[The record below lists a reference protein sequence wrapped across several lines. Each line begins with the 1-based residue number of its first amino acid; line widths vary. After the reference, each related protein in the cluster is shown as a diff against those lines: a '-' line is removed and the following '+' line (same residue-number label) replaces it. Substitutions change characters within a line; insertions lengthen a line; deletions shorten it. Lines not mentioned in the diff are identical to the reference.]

1 MNYLNHQLRNVSKN
15 DLRKKINALKQGVLY
30 LFVLGLVVTSC
41 SDNDAVAETED
52 VTQDTTEVQR
62 SAEIDQID
70 TILGD
75 IVIDAY
81 EQQEFEAAD
90 RIKYTQDNSDRETY
104 SRDIP
109 ECVTITVVAQ
119 QNYRE
124 VTLDFGA
131 EGCVVN
137 GHLLQGQIVFDYTRN
152 PEAQEIA
159 INYNL
164 VDFYFDAKNVIA
176 SRSILK
182 ELSNENG
189 NPQFTHNLSVTVIWP
204 NGVQASREGT
214 RIREWVEGFGSGV
227 FTDNVFEITGNWTAT
242 FVNGNTH
249 AYEVIV
255 PLRREAVCVYLVS
268 GSFGVERTNF
278 GGVFDYGVGEC
289 DNQAT
294 FTFNNGTEIPIT
306 LN

>member
-1 MNYLNHQLRNVSKN
+1 MNYSNHELKEVINNDVSKKFN
-15 DLRKKINALKQGVLY
+15 VIKKGILSLMVL
-30 LFVLGLVVTSC
+30 VLTFTSC
-41 SDNDAVAETED
+41 SNNDEVTETED
-52 VTQDTTEVQR
+52 VTQSTLEVQR

-70 TILGD
+70 SILED

-81 EQQEFEAAD
+81 EAQESTAERNGVA
-90 RIKYTQDNSDRETY
+90 TNSSDDTFY
-104 SRDIP
+104 AKDIP
-109 ECVTITVVAQ
+109 DCVTITVVAQ

-124 VTLDFGA
+124 VTLDFGT

-137 GHLLQGQIVFDYTRN
+137 GHLIQGQIVFDYTRN
-152 PEAQEIA
+152 PEAQQIMV
-159 INYNL
+159 NYNL
-164 VDFYFDAKNVIA
+164 IDFYFDAKNVIA

-182 ELSNENG
+182 ELSNDNG
-189 NPQFTHNLSVTVIWP
+189 NPQFTHDLSITVIWP

-227 FTDNVFEITGNWTAT
+227 FSDNVFEITGDWTAT

-249 AYEVIV
+249 TYEVIT
-255 PLRREAVCVYLVS
+255 PLRREVICAYFVS
-268 GSFGVERTNF
+268 GSFDVQRTNF
-278 GGVFDYGVGEC
+278 GGVFDFGEGEC

-294 FTFNNGTEIPIT
+294 FTFNNGTEVPIT

>member
-1 MNYLNHQLRNVSKN
+1 MNYLNRENKMIFNDVTRKISVLKKLVICLVAFGLTLTSCSKN
-15 DLRKKINALKQGVLY
+15 DE
-30 LFVLGLVVTSC
+30 TT
-41 SDNDAVAETED
+41 ETED
-52 VTQDTTEVQR
+52 LTQDTLEVKR

-70 TILGD
+70 NVLGD
-75 IVIDAY
+75 IIIDAY
-81 EQQEFEAAD
+81 EEQESTVDRSGVAAEGSND
-90 RIKYTQDNSDRETY
+90 AFYAK
-104 SRDIP
+104 DIP
-109 ECVTITVVAQ
+109 ECVTITVIAQ

-124 VTLDFGA
+124 VTLDFGT

-137 GHLLQGQIVFDYTRN
+137 GHLIQGQVVFDYTRN

-164 VDFYFDAKNVIA
+164 IDFYFDAKNVIA

-214 RIREWVEGFGSGV
+214 RIREWIEGFGSG
-227 FTDNVFEITGNWTAT
+227 FFSDNVFEITGDWSAT

-249 AYEVIV
+249 TYEVLE
-255 PLRREAVCVYLVS
+255 PLRREVICAYFVS
-268 GSFGVERTNF
+268 GSFDVQRTNF
-278 GGVFDYGVGEC
+278 GGVFDYGDGNC

-294 FTFNNGTEIPIT
+294 FTFNNGTEVPIT

>member
-1 MNYLNHQLRNVSKN
+1 MNNFNA
-15 DLRKKINALKQGVLY
+15 LRKGILSLV
-30 LFVLGLVVTSC
+30 VLGLIFTSC
-41 SDNDAVAETED
+41 SSNDDATESEN
-52 VTQDTTEVQR
+52 EVQETLEVQQ

-75 IVIDAY
+75 LVIDAY
-81 EQQEFEAAD
+81 EEQESTAD
-90 RIKYTQDNSDRETY
+90 RIEYTTDDSNRAVY

-109 ECVTITVVAQ
+109 DCVTITVVAQ
-119 QNYRE
+119 QGYRQ
-124 VTLDFGA
+124 VTLDFGT
-131 EGCVVN
+131 EGCLVS
-137 GHLLQGQIVFDYTRN
+137 GHLLKGQIIFDYTRDT
-152 PEAQEIA
+152 EAQQIM

-164 VDFYFDAKNVIA
+164 VDFYFDAKNIIA

-189 NPQFTHNLSVTVIWP
+189 NPQFTHDLSITVIWP
-204 NGVQASREGT
+204 NGAQASREGT
-214 RIREWVEGFGSGV
+214 RIREWIEGFGSGV
-227 FTDNVFEITGNWTAT
+227 FSDNVFEITGDWTAT

-249 AYEVIV
+249 NYEVMV
-255 PLRREAVCVYLVS
+255 PLRREVICYYFVS
-268 GSFGVERTNF
+268 GNFDVERTNF
-278 GGVFDYGVGEC
+278 SGLFDYGDGDC

>member
-1 MNYLNHQLRNVSKN
+1 MKKFNVI
-15 DLRKKINALKQGVLY
+15 KKGILS
-30 LFVLGLVVTSC
+30 LFVLGFVFTSC
-41 SDNDAVAETED
+41 SNNEEATEAED
-52 VTQDTTEVQR
+52 VTQDTTEVKR

-70 TILGD
+70 NILGD

-81 EQQEFEAAD
+81 EEQESTAD
-90 RIKYTQDNSDRETY
+90 RSGVTDDTVYAK
-104 SRDIP
+104 DIP

-131 EGCVVN
+131 EGCMVN
-137 GHLLQGQIVFDYTRN
+137 GHLIQGQIVFDYTRN
-152 PEAQEIA
+152 PEAQQIM

-164 VDFYFDAKNVIA
+164 VDFYFDAKNVMA

-204 NGVQASREGT
+204 NGLQASREGT
-214 RIREWVEGFGSGV
+214 RIREWVEGFNSGV
-227 FTDNVFEITGNWTAT
+227 FSDNVFEITGNWTAT
-242 FVNGNTH
+242 FVNGNSHT
-249 AYEVIV
+249 YEVLE
-255 PLRREAVCVYLVS
+255 PLRREVVCAYFVS
-268 GSFGVERTNF
+268 GSFDVQRTNF
-278 GGVFDYGVGEC
+278 GGIFDFGDGDC

-294 FTFNNGTEIPIT
+294 FTFNNGTEIPVV